1 MKKLSALVIIAIL
14 FILAGCG
21 TESVSPK
28 PKPSKEVK
36 KVSVRVNTDKDGL
49 TVEQKHIA
57 KRLIEDN
64 KPGAIKHL
72 YLISPYSGQAI
83 LYSTVDGKVT
93 SSEKRL
99 TPRSVGCTDGEYC
112 QTENNGIRIKVNGEG
127 YKNTP
132 EVLGDDGTYGDSYQ
146 YIYWWD
152 TKGRYHQLVPG
163 NCVVLITDMPL
174 VTNKV
179 TIDLRN
185 VKD

>member
-1 MKKLSALVIIAIL
+1 MKTTIWVLMIL
-14 FILAGCG
+14 FVIAVAGCG
-21 TESVSPK
+21 PEGTTPAPTPIVTK
-28 PKPSKEVK
+28 ANV
-36 KVSVRVNTDKDGL
+36 KVSLDKDGL
-49 TVEQKHIA
+49 TVEQKHVA

-72 YLISPYSGQAI
+72 YLISPYSGQVI

-99 TPRSVGCTDGEYC
+99 TPRTVGCNSGTDTWRENEGIS
-112 QTENNGIRIKVNGEG
+112 TEIPNEG
-127 YKNTP
+127 TKNSP
-132 EVLGDDGTYGDSYQ
+132 EVLGDDGTYGDSYP

-152 TKGRYHQLVPG
+152 TKGRYHQVIPG
-163 NCVVLITDMPL
+163 NCVVLVTDSPL

-185 VKD
+185 IKE